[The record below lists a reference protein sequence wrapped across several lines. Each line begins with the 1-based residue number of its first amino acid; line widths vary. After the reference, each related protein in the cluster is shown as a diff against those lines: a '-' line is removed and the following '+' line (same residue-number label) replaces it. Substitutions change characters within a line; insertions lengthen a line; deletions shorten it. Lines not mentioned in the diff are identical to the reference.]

1 MKVNIAYESKYGNGK
16 KCVDYLQNTISKKG
30 HDVEIFSVR
39 ETDPNSLPQADV
51 YVFSTPTQVGGPA
64 RKMKKFLKKIDIK
77 QEGAKYALMTTHMN
91 PNATTLKKME
101 SFLQTSGMTKASDG
115 LMIKVNGMKGPL
127 EEGYGKKIDTF
138 ANDIL
143 G

>member
-1 MKVNIAYESKYGNGK
+1 MKVCIAYESKYGNGK

-51 YVFSTPTQVGGPA
+51 YVFSTPTQIGSPA
-64 RKMKKFLKKIDIK
+64 RKMKKFLKKLDVK
-77 QEGAKYALMTTHMN
+77 QEGAKYALMATHLN
-91 PNATTLKKME
+91 PDASTIQKME
-101 SFLQTSGMTKASDG
+101 TFLQPSGMTKASEG
-115 LMIKVNGMKGPL
+115 LMILVTGMKGPL
-127 EEGYGKKIDTF
+127 EEGYEKKLDMF
-138 ANDIL
+138 ANNIL